1 MGKILGVLSVWFK
14 AVQYFVMGEL
24 KQIRLSSLKSL
35 IFASLPL
42 KYKEVLYGLN

>member
-24 KQIRLSSLKSL
+24 KQIRLSSLN
-35 IFASLPL
+35 FVMVASLPL
-42 KYKEVLYGLN
+42 EYKDIL